1 MGIIKAAKLAFDYLR
16 YGEEGEEPEIN
27 RAIDQVD
34 LDIQEGQF
42 IAVLG
47 HNGSGKSTLAK
58 HINGLLVPSEG
69 TLWVD
74 HMDTSSPEDI
84 WKIRQKAGM
93 VFQNPDNQII
103 GTVVEEDVGFGPENL
118 GVPTEDIWKRVDESL
133 EAVGMTAYR
142 HHSPNKLSG
151 GQKQRVA
158 IAGVMAMRPKCIVL
172 DEPTAMLDPNG
183 RKEVLRAVRELNQKE
198 KVTVILITHYMEEV
212 VWADD
217 VYVMDKGRI
226 VMHGT
231 PREIFS
237 NVDQL
242 KKYRLDVPQ
251 VTLLAYELKQAGL
264 PIDDGILTIDELVQA
279 LEKKELQVPKAW
291 EISKKVP
298 ESLISGEKKEK
309 CEKKSLEL
317 EQVSYIYNPGT
328 AYEMHALKD
337 VNLEIPQGQFVGI
350 IGHTGS
356 GKSTLIQHF
365 NGLMKPTQGKICFEG
380 QDIWAEQ
387 FPLRGLRSQVGLVF
401 QYPEH
406 QLFETDVLTDVCFGP
421 KNQHLTQEEC
431 EKRAKE
437 ALEHVGLDESYYAK
451 SPFEL
456 SGGQKRRVAIAG
468 VLAMNPK
475 VLILDEPTAGLDP
488 MGRDEI
494 LDQIAQLH
502 ETRGI
507 TIILVSHSME
517 DIARY
522 VDRIIV
528 MNHGEK
534 AFDDEPKK
542 VFAHYKELE
551 AIGLAAPQITYIVHA
566 LKEKGMD
573 VDTTATTI
581 EEAKLT
587 IMKAL
592 EKRGAV

>member
-16 YGEEGEEPEIN
+16 YGEEGEEPEVN

-74 HMDTSSPEDI
+74 HMDTSSPDDI

-118 GVPTEDIWKRVDESL
+118 GVLTEDIWKRVDESL

-158 IAGVMAMRPKCIVL
+158 IAGVMAMHPKCIVL

-183 RKEVLRAVRELNQKE
+183 RKEVLRAVRELNKKE

-217 VYVMDKGRI
+217 VYVMDCGRI

-237 NVDQL
+237 NVAQL

-264 PIDDGILTIDELVQA
+264 AIDDGILTIDELIQA
-279 LEKKELQVPKAW
+279 LEKKNLQVPKEW
-291 EISKKVP
+291 KKGENNP
-298 ESLISGEKKEK
+298 EKSLPNKEK
-309 CEKKSLEL
+309 QEEKSLKL
-317 EQVSYIYNPGT
+317 DHISYVYNPGT

-365 NGLMKPTQGKICFEG
+365 NGLMKPTQGKIYFEG

-522 VDRIIV
+522 VERIIV

-551 AIGLAAPQITYIVHA
+551 AIGLAAPQITYIVHD

-587 IMKAL
+587 IMEAL
-592 EKRGAV
+592 EKRGGV

>member
-1 MGIIKAAKLAFDYLR
+1 MRIIKAAKLAYDYLR
-16 YGEEGEEPEIN
+16 YGEEGEEPEVN
-27 RAIDQVD
+27 RAIDGVD
-34 LDIQEGQF
+34 LDIEEGQF
-42 IAVLG
+42 IAILG

-58 HINGLLVPSEG
+58 HINGLLVPTEG

-74 HMDTSSPEDI
+74 QMDTASDEDI
-84 WKIRQKAGM
+84 WNVRQKAGM

-118 GVPTEDIWKRVDESL
+118 GVPTEDIWKRVEESL
-133 EAVGMTAYR
+133 KAVGMTAYR

-158 IAGVMAMRPKCIVL
+158 IAGVMAMHPKCIVL

-183 RKEVLRAVRELNQKE
+183 RKEVLKAVRELNQKE
-198 KVTVILITHYMEEV
+198 GVTVILITHYMEEV
-212 VWADD
+212 VFADD
-217 VYVMDKGRI
+217 VYVMDSGK
-226 VMHGT
+226 VVLHGD
-231 PREIFS
+231 PKHIFS
-237 NVDQL
+237 QVDQL

-264 PIDDGILTIDELVQA
+264 RIPEGILTIEELVDA
-279 LEKKELQVPKAW
+279 LQQPNLTEQVKLENVKIKKEEVEETGTTENAEALRLDHVGYTY
-291 EISKKVP
+291 S
-298 ESLISGEKKEK
+298 
-309 CEKKSLEL
+309 
-317 EQVSYIYNPGT
+317 PGS

-337 VNLEIPQGQFVGI
+337 VNLTIPQGQFVGI

-365 NGLMKPTQGKICFEG
+365 NGLIRPTQGHIFFEG
-380 QDIWAEQ
+380 EDIWADKY
-387 FPLRGLRSQVGLVF
+387 PLRSLRSQVGLVF

-421 KNQHLTQEEC
+421 KNQNLPPEEC

-437 ALEHVGLDESYYAK
+437 ALEHVGLGEKYYAK

-488 MGRDEI
+488 KGRDEI
-494 LDQIAQLH
+494 LDQIAKLH

-507 TIILVSHSME
+507 TILLVSHSME
-517 DIARY
+517 DIAKY
-522 VDRIIV
+522 VERIVV
-528 MNHGEK
+528 MSQGVK
-534 AFDDEPKK
+534 AFDDTPKK

-551 AIGLAAPQITYIVHA
+551 AIGLAAPQITYIMHR
-566 LKEKGMD
+566 LEEKGLD
-573 VDTTATTI
+573 VDTSAITV
-581 EEAKLT
+581 EEAITSIVQAICK
-587 IMKAL
+587 K
-592 EKRGAV
+592 EEQ

>member
-16 YGEEGEEPEIN
+16 YGEEGEEPEVN

-42 IAVLG
+42 IAILG

-58 HINGLLVPSEG
+58 HINGLLVPTEG

-74 HMDTSSPEDI
+74 QMDTSSQKDI
-84 WKIRQKAGM
+84 WEIRQKAGM

-158 IAGVMAMRPKCIVL
+158 IAGVMAMHPKCIVL

-183 RKEVLRAVRELNQKE
+183 RKEVLRSVRELNQKE
-198 KVTVILITHYMEEV
+198 NVTVILITHYMEEV
-212 VWADD
+212 IWADD
-217 VYVMDKGRI
+217 VYVMDKGKI
-226 VMHGT
+226 VMHGE

-237 NVDQL
+237 KVAQL

-251 VTLLAYELKQAGL
+251 VTLLAYELKQAGVKI
-264 PIDDGILTIDELVQA
+264 PDGILTIEELVHA
-279 LEKKELQVPKAW
+279 LEQKEVTAPAEWRTK
-291 EISKKVP
+291 I
-298 ESLISGEKKEK
+298 ESVAFAGEKAPERE
-309 CEKKSLEL
+309 EKKSLEL
-317 EQVSYIYNPGT
+317 EHISYVYNPGT

-337 VNLEIPQGQFVGI
+337 INVNIPQGQFVGI

-365 NGLMKPTQGKICFEG
+365 NGLMKPTDGHIFFEG

-494 LDQIAQLH
+494 LDQIALLH
-502 ETRGI
+502 KTRGI

-522 VDRIIV
+522 VERIIV

-534 AFDDEPKK
+534 AFDDTPKK

-551 AIGLAAPQITYIVHA
+551 SIGLAAPEITYIVHA
-566 LKEKGMD
+566 LQEKGLK

-587 IMKAL
+587 ILEAL

>member
-16 YGEEGEEPEIN
+16 YGEEGEEPEVN

-42 IAVLG
+42 IAILG

-58 HINGLLVPSEG
+58 HINGLLVPTEG

-74 HMDTSSPEDI
+74 QMDTSSQKDI
-84 WKIRQKAGM
+84 WEIRQKAGM

-158 IAGVMAMRPKCIVL
+158 IAGVMAMHPKCIVL

-183 RKEVLRAVRELNQKE
+183 RKEVLRSVRELNQKE
-198 KVTVILITHYMEEV
+198 NVTVILITHYMEEV
-212 VWADD
+212 IWADD
-217 VYVMDKGRI
+217 VYVMDKGKI
-226 VMHGT
+226 VMHGE

-237 NVDQL
+237 KVTQL

-251 VTLLAYELKQAGL
+251 VTLLAYELKQAGVKI
-264 PIDDGILTIDELVQA
+264 PDGILTIEELVHA
-279 LEKKELQVPKAW
+279 LEQKEVTAPAEWRSKIESVAFAREKA
-291 EISKKVP
+291 P
-298 ESLISGEKKEK
+298 ERE
-309 CEKKSLEL
+309 EKKSLEL
-317 EQVSYIYNPGT
+317 EHISYVYNPGT

-337 VNLEIPQGQFVGI
+337 INLNIPQGQFVGI

-365 NGLMKPTQGKICFEG
+365 NGLMKPTDGHIFFEG

-494 LDQIAQLH
+494 LDQIALLH
-502 ETRGI
+502 KTRGI

-522 VDRIIV
+522 VERIIV

-534 AFDDEPKK
+534 AFDDTPKK

-551 AIGLAAPQITYIVHA
+551 SIGLAAPEITYIVHA
-566 LKEKGMD
+566 LQEKGLK

-587 IMKAL
+587 ILEAL